1 MGLTPLTFTGVSKS
15 STDLQ
20 TILSRAV
27 SIASLPA
34 KAIQN
39 QQTDLVQ
46 KKLVTTN
53 LEDAVSAL
61 SSSLTALSKV
71 GDARGL
77 SASSSDSATVAIL
90 NTTGSTPASYTVS
103 EITSIA
109 GAASETSVVGYAD
122 SSSTAVS
129 ANVTLKLTV

>member
-1 MGLTPLTFTGVSKS
+1 MGLTPLTFTGVSKYS
-15 STDLQ
+15 SDLQ

-46 KKLVTTN
+46 KKLVTSN
-53 LEDAVSAL
+53 LETAVAGL
-61 SSSLTALSKV
+61 SSSLTALARV
-71 GDARGL
+71 GDSKGL
-77 SASSSDSATVAIL
+77 SASSSDTSKVSVLTS
-90 NTTGSTPASYTVS
+90 TGTSPASYTIS

-109 GAASETSVVGYAD
+109 
-122 SSSTAVS
+122 
-129 ANVTLKLTV
+129 K